1 MTVPS
6 SSSSSSSWASGHT
19 KNHPKQ
25 KSRRTTTLLWVA
37 TLVGACQWLLNRRIM
52 LPLFRTTSTTRATT
66 TMTGTTTHLETRSS
80 SLSPN
85 RSDRVVLVDHQRRQW
100 NHTAHDEGSN
110 HNHNHNTHS
119 SLPSHGPTTQGP
131 NHAANVAHE
140 TNNHTVPNTAN
151 NNNNESS
158 LSPPQQPQQ
167 QQQSQPQS
175 FRMIGS
181 WMGNTWIPPPS
192 FKLYSVS
199 EVQALWAGHRL
210 LVLGDSTARQAAMT
224 LFALLNHTTTTSSDN
239 SNDTVPAHL
248 LNRDLNLN
256 RVNQTEPCHRPWWNA
271 RRLAQ
276 VLVQPRHTICRRTNN
291 NNHPTT
297 DVTFV
302 RTNCLQHVVTFL
314 NSELSHHSKHGSG
327 GRILPHYDVVLLNL
341 GIWHHSQ
348 PQQCAKP
355 TISSR
360 KTNATTRLTRNI
372 TTLVQQVHALT
383 QQVLAVQ
390 SSTLH
395 VIWQTSG
402 YSSSGR
408 AASADDQ
415 PAVQEFNRA
424 LVHQIM
430 EHYQQAQTQQQQE
443 RQAQHSH
450 NHNHTISYVQDFA
463 RVMEPRSFGE
473 DRIEGDSHAHY
484 GLAGRLVWIQ
494 LLANHWNHLQT
505 QQQQQQQ
512 RQERQQAEQPTR
524 AE

>member
-6 SSSSSSSWASGHT
+6 SSSSVSGHT

-37 TLVGACQWLLNRRIM
+37 TLVGACQWLLNRRVM
-52 LPLFRTTSTTRATT
+52 LPYFRTTSTTR
-66 TMTGTTTHLETRSS
+66 GTTTSSRTTTRLVVTPSLSS
-80 SLSPN
+80 SPANS
-85 RSDRVVLVDHQRRQW
+85 SDRVTVVDRQW
-100 NHTAHDEGSN
+100 HWSDTTHEASN
-110 HNHNHNTHS
+110 HSHNDDS
-119 SLPSHGPTTQGP
+119 SWSFRLSTSLEGP
-131 NHAANVAHE
+131 NHAANVTQE
-140 TNNHTVPNTAN
+140 NNNNTVPNHTTN
-151 NNNNESS
+151 NSTSKSTNSNNST
-158 LSPPQQPQQ
+158 LS
-167 QQQSQPQS
+167 SQPPHQS

-192 FKLYSVS
+192 FQLYSVS
-199 EVQALWAGHRL
+199 ELQALWAGHRL
-210 LVLGDSTARQAAMT
+210 LMLGDSTARQAAMT
-224 LFALLNHTTTTSSDN
+224 LFALLNYTTTTNTSVKNDN
-239 SNDTVPAHL
+239 NKNNNVPVHL

-256 RVNQTEPCHRPWWNA
+256 RVNQTEPCNRPWWNA

-276 VLVQPRHTICRRTNN
+276 ALLQPRQAICRRTT
-291 NNHPTT
+291 NHPPT

-302 RTNCLQHVVTFL
+302 RTNCLQHVVTFMA
-314 NSELSHHSKHGSG
+314 SELDHHSKHGSG

-355 TISSR
+355 ISSH
-360 KTNATTRLTRNI
+360 KTNATTRTRNI

-383 QQVLAVQ
+383 QQVQAVQ

-402 YSSSGR
+402 YSSLTP
-408 AASADDQ
+408 SADDQ

-424 LVHQIM
+424 VRHQIM
-430 EHYQQAQTQQQQE
+430 EHYQQAQQQQQAAQE
-443 RQAQHSH
+443 QQAQQHLH
-450 NHNHTISYVQDFA
+450 HHHTISYVPDFA

-473 DRIEGDSHAHY
+473 DRIEGDSPAHY

-494 LLANHWNHLQT
+494 LLANHWNHLQI

-512 RQERQQAEQPTR
+512 AERRPSR
-524 AE
+524 ID